1 MNNAESGF
9 GNILF
14 QLGCRFPRAEIGSK
28 EISAG
33 AQDAVCRAEEVRL
46 ARVAVGGLD
55 VEGGVEG
62 FGGEV
67 EGLGVAG
74 AEVYAQPGV
83 VAAQGVEDVAGLG
96 GHERKT

>member
-1 MNNAESGF
+1 
-9 GNILF
+9 
-14 QLGCRFPRAEIGSK
+14 
-28 EISAG
+28 
-33 AQDAVCRAEEVRL
+33 
-46 ARVAVGGLD
+46 LD